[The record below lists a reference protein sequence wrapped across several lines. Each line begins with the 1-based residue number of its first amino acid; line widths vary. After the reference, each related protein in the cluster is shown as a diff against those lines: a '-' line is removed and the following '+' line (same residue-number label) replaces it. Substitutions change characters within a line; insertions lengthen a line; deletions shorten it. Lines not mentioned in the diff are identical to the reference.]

1 MAILT
6 GFDGLLWLALIL
18 VLLVFLQRW
27 LHREIQAVF
36 LILTRRQD
44 ITAIIFSLIFI
55 PGIFLHELSHF
66 LVAQL
71 LRVRTGR
78 FSIFPRPMADG
89 TLRLG
94 YVEIASGGIIRDSL
108 IGAAPLITGCLFV
121 AYAAINRLELPILWD
136 LLRNGQFELFWVGIS
151 YLPTIHDFWLWFY
164 LTFVVS
170 STMMPSASD
179 RHAWLPLGLV
189 IGLLFGLTL
198 LAGAGPWMLENLA
211 APVNSFLKGLAA
223 IFGLSVAV
231 HLVSAMPFAL
241 LHRLF
246 SRLSGVDV
254 A

>member
-6 GFDGLLWLALIL
+6 GFNGLFWLVLIL

-36 LILTRRQD
+36 LILTRRHD
-44 ITAIIFSLIFI
+44 VTAIIFSLIFI

-66 LVAQL
+66 LMAQL
-71 LRVRTGR
+71 LRVRTGH
-78 FSIFPRPMADG
+78 FSIFPRPLEDG
-89 TLRLG
+89 SLRLG

-121 AYAAINRLELPILWD
+121 AYAAINRMEMPILWD
-136 LLRNGQFELFWVGIS
+136 LLRHGQFELFWVGIS

-170 STMMPSASD
+170 STMMPSNSD

-189 IGLLFGLTL
+189 IAFLFGLTI
-198 LAGAGPWMLENLA
+198 LAGAGPWMLDNLA
-211 APVNSFLKGLAA
+211 TPINSFLKGLAV
-223 IFGLSVAV
+223 IFGLSGAV
-231 HLVSAMPFAL
+231 HLVTALPLAL
-241 LHRLF
+241 LHWLF
-246 SRLSGVDV
+246 SKLTGVDV

>member
-66 LVAQL
+66 LIAQL

-136 LLRNGQFELFWVGIS
+136 LLRNGQFELFWVGIF

-189 IGLLFGLTL
+189 IGLLFGLTI

-254 A
+254 T

>member
-1 MAILT
+1 M
-6 GFDGLLWLALIL
+6 LIL

-36 LILTRRQD
+36 LILTHRQD
-44 ITAIIFSLIFI
+44 ISAIIFSLIFI
-55 PGIFLHELSHF
+55 LGIFLHELSHF
-66 LVAQL
+66 LMAHL

-78 FSIFPRPMADG
+78 FSIFPRPLADG

-94 YVEIASGGIIRDSL
+94 YVEIAGGGIIKDSL

-121 AYAAINRLELPILWD
+121 AYAAISRLEMPILWD
-136 LLRNGQFELFWVGIS
+136 LLRNGQLGLFWVGIS
-151 YLPTIHDFWLWFY
+151 YLPTIHNFWLWFY

-189 IGLLFGLTL
+189 IGLLFGLTI
-198 LAGAGPWMLENLA
+198 LAGAGPWMLDNLA

-223 IFGLSVAV
+223 IFGLSGAV
-231 HLVSAMPFAL
+231 HLVSVLPFTL
-241 LHRLF
+241 FHRLF
-246 SRLSGVDV
+246 SKLTGVDV
-254 A
+254 T

>member
-6 GFDGLLWLALIL
+6 GFDGLLWLVLIL
-18 VLLVFLQRW
+18 VVLVFLQRA

-44 ITAIIFSLIFI
+44 ITALIFSSIFI

-66 LVAQL
+66 LMACL

-108 IGAAPLITGCLFV
+108 IGAAPLVSGCLFV
-121 AYAAINRLELPILWD
+121 AYAAVYRMEMPILWD
-136 LLRNGQFELFWVGIS
+136 LLRGGQFELFWKGVS
-151 YLPTIHDFWLWFY
+151 LLPQIHNFWLWFY

-170 STMMPSASD
+170 STMMPSTSD

-189 IGLLFGLTL
+189 IAILLALTI
-198 LAGAGPWMLENLA
+198 LAGAGPWMLANLA
-211 APVNSFLKGLAA
+211 PPVNSFLKGLAA
-223 IFGLSVAV
+223 IFGLSGSV
-231 HLVSAMPFAL
+231 HLVSVLPLAL

-246 SRLSGVDV
+246 SKVTGVDF